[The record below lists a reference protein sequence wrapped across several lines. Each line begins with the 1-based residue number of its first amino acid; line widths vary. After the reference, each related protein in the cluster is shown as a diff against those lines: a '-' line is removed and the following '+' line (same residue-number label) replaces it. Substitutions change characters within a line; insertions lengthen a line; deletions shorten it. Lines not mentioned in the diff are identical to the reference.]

1 MASDRINRVR
11 AVLRGES
18 PDHPPFSCW
27 YHFDEHAWRD
37 EPAVAAHLRHVE
49 SLDLDFLK
57 IMNDNLYP
65 RPTPGTVIE
74 TLDDLK
80 ALKVLTPDAEEFAA
94 QLDVIRRLTDRLG
107 GAMLTTTTM
116 FNGWSTLRYLCAPP
130 TTVHRP
136 PVLKRRADPRD
147 ECITALLREDRS
159 AVTAAVDTIS
169 RSLAAFATA
178 CIEAGA
184 DGVFLSVRDDWVD
197 TDDNGLGTYAEI
209 VRPADLRILEA
220 SAAGEFN
227 MLHVCGRP
235 LDFDAF
241 ARYPM
246 HVIHWADRCVPPSIA
261 DVITTVQPAVCGGL
275 DNLGTLVDGSPEECA
290 AQARDAVAQAGDRP
304 ILVAP
309 GCTYTPAKVPLANLR
324 AARDAV
330 RSG

>member
-1 MASDRINRVR
+1 M
-11 AVLRGES
+11 
-18 PDHPPFSCW
+18 
-27 YHFDEHAWRD
+27 
-37 EPAVAAHLRHVE
+37 
-49 SLDLDFLK
+49 
-57 IMNDNLYP
+57 
-65 RPTPGTVIE
+65 IE

-80 ALKVLTPDAEEFAA
+80 AMKVLTPDAEEFAA
-94 QLDVIRRLTDRLG
+94 QLDVIRRLTERLG
-107 GAMLTTTTM
+107 GAMLTATTM

-130 TTVHRP
+130 STVHHP

-147 ECITALLREDRS
+147 ERITALLREDRS
-159 AVTAAVDTIS
+159 AVAAAVETIS
-169 RSLAAFATA
+169 RSLAAFAKA

-197 TDDNGLGTYAEI
+197 TDENGPGTYAEI

-220 SAAGEFN
+220 SAAGELN

-235 LDFDAF
+235 LNFNAF
-241 ARYPM
+241 AQYPT

-275 DNLGTLVDGSPEECA
+275 DNLGTLVDGTPEECA

-309 GCTYTPAKVPLANLR
+309 GCTYNHAKVPLANLR
-324 AARDAV
+324 AAREAV